1 MALEIYHQL
10 GHNAV
15 WNFDSIRDDNTGDGV
30 IISPRHIKR
39 SKVEAYPVNTRN
51 RAIFDP
57 QFFLPREAFKKLTTY
72 EFFPANIANEFETN
86 GFIESHA
93 NDCAEACVYF
103 QIENGFRFIT
113 IPTRYLSGMPSDFS
127 ANLEKLFVRPHITSL
142 NSKINHNQVL
152 LEIIV
157 NQQMVNDAEY
167 HRDLL
172 NWLTGLEGI
181 DGVYL
186 ILERLSNPKQFQDE
200 NTIYNYLR
208 FINAIKLNDMF
219 LVMGYLGLESLVYSI
234 ASPDIVTIGTFENTR
249 VFQIDSFAES
259 ETDRRGPRPRV
270 YFSKL
275 IQSIDH
281 GLLGAFSR
289 RLDDYNELLDHNG
302 YQVEMFQPE
311 FKWHFTK
318 SAIYKH
324 YLHEFSTQLRNIAEL
339 DGRQRFE
346 RVTEMI
352 NIANDNFRRISEA
365 GIPLDIDSGG
375 NHLNIWLT
383 AMNEFA
389 QDQGWR

>member
-39 SKVEAYPVNTRN
+39 SKIEAYPVNTRN

-93 NDCAEACVYF
+93 NDCAEACVNF

-113 IPTRYLSGMPSDFS
+113 IPTRYLPGMPSDFS
-127 ANLEKLFVRPHITSL
+127 ANLEKIFIRPHITAL
-142 NSKINHNQVL
+142 NSKTNHNQVL

-157 NQQMVNDAEY
+157 NQQMINDAEY
-167 HRDLL
+167 QRDLL
-172 NWLTGLEGI
+172 NWLTGLDGI
-181 DGVYL
+181 DGIYL
-186 ILERLSNPKQFQDE
+186 ILERPSNPKQFQDE

-281 GLLGAFSR
+281 GLLDAFSR

-324 YLHEFSTQLRNIAEL
+324 HLLEFSTQLRNIAEL